1 MAWVR
6 FWTRGYLWVKFVVGS
21 LLCSKRFFSGF
32 FGFSLPSKTNV
43 SKFQF
48 DQMQDLPENQFAVS
62 GAFSVNIIIIIGY
75 YKDTD
80 TNVG

>member
-1 MAWVR
+1 
-6 FWTRGYLWVKFVVGS
+6 
-21 LLCSKRFFSGF
+21 
-32 FGFSLPSKTNV
+32 
-43 SKFQF
+43 
-48 DQMQDLPENQFAVS
+48 MQDLPENQFAVS